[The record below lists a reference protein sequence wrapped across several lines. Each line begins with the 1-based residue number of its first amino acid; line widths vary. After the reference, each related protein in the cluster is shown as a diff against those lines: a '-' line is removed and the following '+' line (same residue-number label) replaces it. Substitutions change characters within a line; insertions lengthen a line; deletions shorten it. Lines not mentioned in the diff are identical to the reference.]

1 MSLNKMWE
9 VLTTSIVLTINIMIY
24 IQRCQCMKINK
35 ELCLKRLVSP
45 APTYADAKPPLILI
59 C

>member
-1 MSLNKMWE
+1 
-9 VLTTSIVLTINIMIY
+9 
-24 IQRCQCMKINK
+24 MKINK